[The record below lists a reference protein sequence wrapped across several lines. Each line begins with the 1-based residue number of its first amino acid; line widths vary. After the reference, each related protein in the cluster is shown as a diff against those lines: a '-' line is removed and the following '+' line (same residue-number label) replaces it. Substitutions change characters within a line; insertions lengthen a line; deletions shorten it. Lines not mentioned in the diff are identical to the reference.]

1 MIALLVVPVW
11 ASISFS
17 RVVGREVEAL
27 FFYKPLATRGT
38 ACCRLQPLQAAI
50 GSVEWPALAAVR
62 VFVCH
67 RLPEDALGA
76 SGLIGDLNLALWPLL
91 PLIIKREAREW
102 LSSARWWGRYIPRPA
117 TPQPPPA

>member
-17 RVVGREVEAL
+17 RVVGKEVGAP
-27 FFYKPLATRGT
+27 FFYKPLAARGT
-38 ACCRLQPLQAAI
+38 AYCRIPPPQAAI
-50 GSVEWPALAAVR
+50 GSVKWPALAAVR

-76 SGLIGDLNLALWPLL
+76 SGSIGDLDLALWPFL
-91 PLIIKREAREW
+91 PTNHQTRGL
-102 LSSARWWGRYIPRPA
+102 
-117 TPQPPPA
+117 